1 MDLKELTFGFVDE
14 AARIGTPQG
23 LLDEVLQI
31 GRAFEIEGVFIT
43 GVPEPGADLDAYILL
58 RGWSEEWIARYCSE
72 SYVHLDPCAARLH
85 SSTEPFLWSEA
96 CAHRLEPHEAKVMN
110 EAREFGLEFGM
121 CVPVY
126 GAHGEKSCVS
136 FSTGRREFSARER
149 AALHMIAIHAH
160 RAMERLRPRT
170 ARPRLTAREI
180 ECLRW
185 ASLGKTSWETG
196 LILNIQKKTVDE
208 YLESAAFKMNCA
220 NRSHAVAQAV
230 RYGLI
235 A

>member
-1 MDLKELTFGFVDE
+1 MDLKELAFGFVDH
-14 AARIGTPQG
+14 AARIDTPQG
-23 LLDEVLQI
+23 LLDEVLQV

-43 GVPEPGADLDAYILL
+43 GVPEPGGVLEPYILL

-72 SYVHLDPCAARLH
+72 NYVHLDPCAAELRR
-85 SSTEPFLWSEA
+85 STEPFLWSEA
-96 CAHRLEPHEAKVMN
+96 CDRRLEPHEARVMG
-110 EAREFGLEFGM
+110 EAREFGLEFGL

-126 GAHGEKSCVS
+126 GPHGEKGCVS
-136 FSTGRREFSARER
+136 FSTRRQAFSTQER
-149 AALHMIAIHAH
+149 AALHMIAVYAH
-160 RAMERLRPRT
+160 RAMERLRPST

-208 YLESAAFKMNCA
+208 YIESAALKMNCA

>member
-1 MDLKELTFGFVDE
+1 LDLKELTFGFVDE

-58 RGWSEEWIARYCSE
+58 RGWSE
-72 SYVHLDPCAARLH
+72 
-85 SSTEPFLWSEA
+85 A
-96 CAHRLEPHEAKVMN
+96 CDRRLEPHEAKVMN

-126 GAHGEKSCVS
+126 GAHGEKGCVS
-136 FSTGRREFSARER
+136 FSTGRREFSMRER

-170 ARPRLTAREI
+170 PRPRLTAREI